1 MSYYYLKI
9 ASKLVECNLKNDKS
23 AAPVDK
29 AKSIVIYTGIEILNE
44 NDMYLIQ
51 VRESKSIFQNK
62 LLMY

>member
-29 AKSIVIYTGIEILNE
+29 AKSIVDIYWHRNTE
-44 NDMYLIQ
+44 
-51 VRESKSIFQNK
+51 
-62 LLMY
+62 